1 MPKRVA
7 TIDLGSNSCVL
18 LVLEARAGR
27 VERVTS
33 ELAITRLGQGLDA
46 SGDLSDEA
54 IKRSLVAL
62 ERFAVRAKGL
72 GVSEIHAVGTAAL
85 REARN
90 QDVMIQGAHRFG
102 IALRPITGAEE
113 ASLSFSA
120 AQNGASADCVVI
132 DVGGASTEFAWGG
145 ASGLQG
151 RVSLKVG
158 SVRLHERFSLEA
170 PMTHRT
176 QERLMDA
183 CRMALSEVPTSLAGP
198 MVAVAGTATTA
209 AQIHLGL
216 PAYDPDRLDQQVLT
230 REDLMAML
238 EALAVRSVA
247 ERMVTFGLP
256 EGRADVLPAG
266 LSLLL
271 AALERLGLKQLTV
284 RDRGVA
290 WGEGLRHLA

>member
-18 LVLEARAGR
+18 LVLEARSGR

-33 ELAITRLGQGLDA
+33 ELALTRLGQGLDA

-54 IKRSLVAL
+54 IQRSLDAL
-62 ERFAVRAKGL
+62 ERFAVRAKDL
-72 GVSEIHAVGTAAL
+72 GATEIHAVGTAAL

-90 QDVMIQGAHRFG
+90 QDVVIQAAHRFG
-102 IALRPITGAEE
+102 VELRPITGAEE
-113 ASLSFSA
+113 AALSFAA
-120 AQNGASADCVVI
+120 AQYGAAADCVVI
-132 DVGGASTEFAWGG
+132 DVGGASTELAWGG
-145 ASGLQG
+145 SSGLRG

-158 SVRLHERFSLEA
+158 SVRLHERLALEA
-170 PMTHRT
+170 PMTAPMR
-176 QERLMDA
+176 ERLEAA
-183 CRMALSEVPTSLAGP
+183 CRGALKDTPKSLAGP
-198 MVAVAGTATTA
+198 LVAVAGTATTA

-216 PAYDPDRLDQQVLT
+216 RAYDPDRLDQQVLT

-238 EALAVRSVA
+238 EALAARSVA
-247 ERMVTFGLP
+247 ERMASFGLP

-271 AALERLGLKQLTV
+271 AALERLGLERLTV